1 MSDGQT
7 MPFLAHLA
15 ALRTHLVRASAY
27 VLGGAVLAFVAMDWI
42 FNSVLLAPKEADF
55 ITYEL
60 FCRAGTYFDLPN
72 LCIGGFELSLL
83 NTQMAGQ
90 FSLHVWLSLVAG
102 LILAFPLVLFELWR
116 FIAPGLTERERKM
129 SGVFVGSASL
139 LFFSGALFGYYV
151 IVPLSLQFLATYTV
165 SGEIQNLFEMSSYL
179 STVTSV
185 VVATGLLFELPVA
198 VYLLSRLGLTTP
210 EGMRT
215 YRRHSWIGIL
225 ALSAVIT
232 PPDIFSQIVVSLP
245 VALLY
250 ELSIGLS
257 RFAQWQRENR
267 VKDEA
272 A

>member
-1 MSDGQT
+1 MSDGSS

-15 ALRTHLVRASAY
+15 ALRTHLVRASGYILA
-27 VLGGAVLAFVAMDWI
+27 GAIVAFISMDWL
-42 FNSVLLAPKEADF
+42 FANVLLAPKEADF
-55 ITYEL
+55 ITYRL
-60 FCRAGTYFDLPN
+60 FCEAGTYFGMPA
-72 LCIGGFELSLL
+72 LCIGGFQLDLL

-90 FSLHVWLSLVAG
+90 FSLHMWLSLVAG
-102 LILAFPLVLFELWR
+102 LIMAFPFVLFELWR
-116 FIAPGLTERERKM
+116 FIGPGLTERERSM
-129 SGVFVGSASL
+129 SVVFIGAASL
-139 LFFSGALFGYYV
+139 LFFLGALFGYYV

-185 VVATGLLFELPVA
+185 VVASGLLFELPVA

-215 YRRHSWIGIL
+215 YRRHAWIGIL
-225 ALSAVIT
+225 AVAAVIT
-232 PPDIFSQIVVSLP
+232 PPDVFSQIVVSLP

-257 RFAQWQRENR
+257 HLAHVQRKKR
-267 VKDEA
+267 VNEQA
-272 A
+272 

>member
-1 MSDGQT
+1 

-15 ALRTHLVRASAY
+15 ALRTHLVRASGYILA
-27 VLGGAVLAFVAMDWI
+27 GAVVAFISMDWL
-42 FNSVLLAPKEADF
+42 FANVLLAPYEADF
-55 ITYEL
+55 ITYRL
-60 FCRAGTYFDLPN
+60 FCEAGTYFGMPA
-72 LCIGGFELSLL
+72 LCIGGFQLDLL

-90 FSLHVWLSLVAG
+90 FSLHMWLSLVAG
-102 LILAFPLVLFELWR
+102 LIMAFPFVLFELWR
-116 FIAPGLTERERKM
+116 FIGPGLTERERSM
-129 SGVFVGSASL
+129 SVVFIGAASL
-139 LFFSGALFGYYV
+139 LFFLGALFGYYL

-185 VVATGLLFELPVA
+185 VVASGLLFELPVA

-215 YRRHSWIGIL
+215 YRRHAWIGIL
-225 ALSAVIT
+225 AVAAVIT
-232 PPDIFSQIVVSLP
+232 PPDVFSQIVVSLP

-257 RFAQWQRENR
+257 YLAHVQRQKRGNEQ
-267 VKDEA
+267 A
-272 A
+272 

>member
-1 MSDGQT
+1 
-7 MPFLAHLA
+7 
-15 ALRTHLVRASAY
+15 
-27 VLGGAVLAFVAMDWI
+27 
-42 FNSVLLAPKEADF
+42 
-55 ITYEL
+55 
-60 FCRAGTYFDLPN
+60 
-72 LCIGGFELSLL
+72 
-83 NTQMAGQ
+83 
-90 FSLHVWLSLVAG
+90 
-102 LILAFPLVLFELWR
+102 
-116 FIAPGLTERERKM
+116 GLTERERKM

>member
-1 MSDGQT
+1 MSNGNT

-27 VLGGAVLAFVAMDWI
+27 ILLGGVLAFVGMDWL
-42 FNSVLLAPKEADF
+42 FNRVLLAPKESNF
-55 ITYEL
+55 VTYQL
-60 FCRAGTYFDLPN
+60 FCKAGTYFDMPS
-72 LCIGGFELSLL
+72 LCIGGFELQLL

-102 LILAFPLVLFELWR
+102 LILAFPMVLFELWR
-116 FIAPGLTERERKM
+116 FIAPGLTDRERRL
-129 SGVFVGSASL
+129 SVVFIGSASV
-139 LFFSGALFGYYV
+139 LFFSGALFGYYL
-151 IVPLSLQFLATYTV
+151 IVPLSLQFLASYSV

-215 YRRHSWIGIL
+215 YRRHAWVGIL
-225 ALSAVIT
+225 ALSAIIT
-232 PPDIFSQIVVSLP
+232 PPDVFSQIVVSLP

-257 RFAQWQRENR
+257 RLAQYQRAQR
-267 VKDEA
+267 VSNPS
-272 A
+272 